1 LGNNPLRSALAV
13 IAGVAIISLVVQSLE
28 FTLVNA
34 MADEPV
40 RDMAGY
46 FAVANRPSMLA
57 GKLAYQTLAAVLGG
71 YMTAKIADSDRMKH
85 AALAAAVQTTALIWG
100 FTAGEYA
107 SFTPAWMRIALVLA
121 TGPAMLAGG
130 WVRAQAA
137 QILDNSPR
145 EEP

>member
-1 LGNNPLRSALAV
+1 LGSNPLRSALAV

-34 MADEPV
+34 AAGEPV

-46 FAVANRPSMLA
+46 FTVANRPSMLA
-57 GKLAYQTLAAVLGG
+57 AKLAYQTLAAILGG
-71 YMTAKIADSDRMKH
+71 YMTAKIAGSDRMTH
-85 AALAAAVQTTALIWG
+85 GALAAAVQTTALVWG

-107 SFTPAWMRIALVLA
+107 SFTPVWMRIALVGV
-121 TGPAMLAGG
+121 TGPAMLAGA

-137 QILDNSPR
+137 GILDNSPR

>member
-1 LGNNPLRSALAV
+1 MTANPLRSAVAV

-34 MADEPV
+34 VADEPV

-46 FAVANRPSMLA
+46 FTVVNRPSMLA
-57 GKLAYQTLAAVLGG
+57 AKLLYQTLAAILGG
-71 YMTAKIADSDRMKH
+71 YMTAKIAAGDELKH
-85 AALAAAVQTTALIWG
+85 GALAAAVQTTALIWG
-100 FTAGEYA
+100 FTAGEFA
-107 SFTPAWMRIALVLA
+107 SFTPVWMRIALVLL
-121 TGPAMLAGG
+121 TGPAMMAGA

-137 QILDNSPR
+137 GIPDNAPL